1 MELAG
6 LELIELELVDVE
18 LVEMVPQ
25 FCMSCTDGTPLQP
38 KAIYPLFQ
46 KHSDVT
52 HCTYVFC

>member
-6 LELIELELVDVE
+6 LELVELELVE
-18 LVEMVPQ
+18 LVPQ
-25 FCMSCTDGTPLQP
+25 FGMSCTDGTPLQP